1 MSTTLAFTQVT
12 PGQLDR
18 AIKDP
23 EWALEHLQDEDL
35 PCYSLEKS
43 WAGIQFLL
51 DAAEVRIELH
61 EDGFIIDTEGV
72 LSGWSD
78 SMVAEAAT
86 TLGAT
91 PFEVLA
97 GNYDPRRLSEQEVYP
112 WRQFWDDDGIDDL
125 RDDYADL
132 VEFFAET
139 AASGGAL
146 IRVISF

>member
-23 EWALEHLQDEDL
+23 EWALEHLLDEDL
-35 PCYSLEKS
+35 PYYSLEKS

-61 EDGFIIDTEGV
+61 EDGLVIDQEGV
-72 LSGWSD
+72 LSGWTD
-78 SMVAEAAT
+78 GMVADAAA

-97 GNYDPRRLSEQEVYP
+97 GHYDPRQLSEQEVYP

-132 VEFFAET
+132 VEFFGET
-139 AASGGAL
+139 AAARGAL
-146 IRVISF
+146 IRVFSF